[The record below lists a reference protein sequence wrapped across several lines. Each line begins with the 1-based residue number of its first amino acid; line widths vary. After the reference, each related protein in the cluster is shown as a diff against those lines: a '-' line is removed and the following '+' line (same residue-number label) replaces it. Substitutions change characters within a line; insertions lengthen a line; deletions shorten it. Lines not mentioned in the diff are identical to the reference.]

1 MFAGTVGEHVYMAVC
16 ALVEKPCSVR
26 PPLLVHVAVYVVP
39 PTVKLL
45 EPAEVATQPEVE
57 CDAVGRPP
65 T

>member
-1 MFAGTVGEHVYMAVC
+1 MVDC

-39 PTVKLL
+39 PTVNMLVVAVV
-45 EPAEVATQPEVE
+45 EPEMQPEVE

-65 T
+65 W